1 MTDLTTRTHI
11 QRISSLSSQAVAS
24 RVGETILPTATVQ
37 GVCEK
42 GTS

>member
-11 QRISSLSSQAVAS
+11 QQSGSLSPLTVAS

-37 GVCEK
+37 GVCEN